1 MTTISNIIT
10 KNALRT
16 KQKETLKILS
26 DALSN
31 SFGPNGSNTQK
42 FLGPDYPTVFT
53 KDGHNILSSIK
64 FAEPIEESVR
74 RNIEEATRYITKTVG
89 DGTTS
94 VVILSNLIFNELNNL
109 ESDTMKPY
117 ELMRVFSN
125 VVEEIQKVIKSKA
138 RAIDLDTI
146 YNICMIS
153 TNGNK
158 EVSNNIRS
166 LYKKHGFDLY
176 ISLETSTDENTYI
189 KTYDGMSMEVGYGD
203 PSFIN
208 NPKTNSCVIRNP
220 RIYAFQ
226 DPVDTREMVNFFN
239 LIITNNIVD
248 PLQKRETPIPT
259 VIFAPKISRDMN
271 SYLVNIIDNF
281 YKYNQTNSYD
291 MKPPFLFVTDLP
303 NLERYSDIVKLCGC
317 KIIQKYIDLDV
328 QKADI
333 ENGIAPTPETI
344 CEFYGTCD
352 LIECDAYSTKIIN
365 PGMMFEKD
373 ENGNSTTEYS
383 HIYKELL
390 EFLENQLEFARKNN
404 LDTTEIYRLRRRI
417 GSLKANMVEYMVG
430 GVSSTE
436 RDAVKD
442 LLDDAIKNCK
452 SAVANGYGY
461 ASNLEA
467 LFAINELEECSDTS
481 DFKFNKI
488 LSAIK
493 NAYLE
498 LINILYSSCL
508 SDDAVKYTIDTVL
521 KDKIPFNLRTGE
533 YDKTVVTSI
542 ETDIIILKVI
552 SKIVTLM
559 FTSNQFLVD
568 KPVVAIE

>member
-1 MTTISNIIT
+1 MATISNIIT

-16 KQKETLKILS
+16 KQQETLKILA

-42 FLGPDYPTVFT
+42 FLGQDYPTVFT

-64 FAEPIEESVR
+64 FAEPVEESVR

-94 VVILSNLIFNELNNL
+94 VVILSKLIFNQLNNL
-109 ESDTMKPY
+109 ETTMKPY
-117 ELMRVFSN
+117 ELMRVFSR
-125 VVEEIQKVIKSKA
+125 VVRDIQNKIRSNAKP
-138 RAIDLDTI
+138 IDLDAI
-146 YNICMIS
+146 YDICMIS

-158 EVSNNIRS
+158 EVSNNIKS
-166 LYKKHGFDLY
+166 LYEKHGFDLY

-189 KTYDGMSMEVGYGD
+189 KTYDGMTMEVGYGD

-208 NPKTNSCVIRNP
+208 NPKTNSCSIRNP

-239 LIITNNIVD
+239 IIITKNIVE
-248 PLQKRETPIPT
+248 PLQKNISPIPT

-281 YKYNQTNSYD
+281 YRYNQTNSYD
-291 MKPPFLFVTDLP
+291 RKPPFLFVTDIP
-303 NLERYSDIVKLCGC
+303 DQERYSDIVKLCGC
-317 KIIQKYIDLDV
+317 KIIQKYIDLGV
-328 QKADI
+328 QEADI
-333 ENGIAPTPETI
+333 ENGIAPTPDTI
-344 CEFYGTCD
+344 CDFYGTCD
-352 LIECDAYSTKIIN
+352 LIECDAYNTKIIN

-373 ENGNSTTEYS
+373 EKGNNTLKYS
-383 HIYKELL
+383 HIYNELL
-390 EFLENQLEFARKNN
+390 EFLENQLDFARKNN
-404 LDTTEIYRLRRRI
+404 LDITEIYKLRRRI
-417 GSLKANMVEYMVG
+417 GSMKANMIEYMVG

-436 RDAVKD
+436 RDALKD
-442 LLDDAIKNCK
+442 LLDDAIRNCK
-452 SAVANGYGY
+452 SAVNNGYGY

-467 LFAINELEECSDTS
+467 LFAIIDIEKYVDHELDCKYNE
-481 DFKFNKI
+481 I
-488 LSAIK
+488 LQAIK
-493 NAYLE
+493 GAYIE
-498 LINILYSSCL
+498 LINTLYSTCIP
-508 SDDAVKYTIDTVL
+508 DDKVKDVIYDVINDR
-521 KDKIPFNLRTGE
+521 IPYNLRTE
-533 YDKTVVTSI
+533 KYDKNVVTSI
-542 ETDIIILKVI
+542 ETDIIILEVI

-568 KPVVAIE
+568 KPVVGIE

>member
-16 KQKETLKILS
+16 KQQETLKILA
-26 DALSN
+26 DALGN

-42 FLGPDYPTVFT
+42 FLGPDYPTIFT
-53 KDGHNILSSIK
+53 KDGHNILSNIR
-64 FAEPIEESVR
+64 FAEPVEESVR

-94 VVILSNLIFNELNNL
+94 VVILSNLIFKELNNL
-109 ESDTMKPY
+109 ETTMKPY
-117 ELMRVFSN
+117 DLMRTFSN
-125 VVEEIQKVIKSKA
+125 VVKDIQSSIRSNAKP
-138 RAIDLDTI
+138 IDLNTI
-146 YNICMIS
+146 YDICMIS

-158 EVSNNIRS
+158 EVSNNIKS
-166 LYKKHGFDLY
+166 LYEKHGFDLY

-189 KTYDGMSMEVGYGD
+189 KTYDGMTIEVGYGD

-208 NPKTNSCVIRNP
+208 NPKTNSCSIRNP

-226 DPVDTREMVNFFN
+226 DPVDTKEMINFFN
-239 LIITNNIVD
+239 LIITNNIVE
-248 PLQKRETPIPT
+248 PLQKGQAPIPT

-281 YKYNQTNSYD
+281 YQYNKSNSYD
-291 MKPPFLFVTDLP
+291 RKPPFLFVTDIP

-317 KIIQKYIDLDV
+317 KIIQKYIDLEV
-328 QKADI
+328 QQADI
-333 ENGIAPTPETI
+333 ENGIAPTPDTI
-344 CEFYGTCD
+344 YDFYGTCD
-352 LIECDAYSTKIIN
+352 LIECDAYTTKIIN

-373 ENGNSTTEYS
+373 EKGNNTTKHS
-383 HIYKELL
+383 HIYNELL

-404 LDTTEIYRLRRRI
+404 LDSTEIYKLRKRI
-417 GSLKANMVEYMVG
+417 GSLKANMIEYMVG

-436 RDAVKD
+436 RDALKD

-452 SAVANGYGY
+452 SAVNNGYGY

-467 LFAINELEECSDTS
+467 LFAIKRIEDSNSNPNS
-481 DFKFNKI
+481 NYNQI
-488 LSAIK
+488 LKTIK
-493 NAYLE
+493 DAYLK
-498 LINILYSSCL
+498 LISTLYSSCL
-508 SDDAVKYTIDTVL
+508 PDNMVKETIDKVL
-521 KDKIPFNLRTGE
+521 EDGIPYNLRTGK
-533 YDKTVVTSI
+533 YDKNVVTSI
-542 ETDIIILKVI
+542 ETDIIILEVI